1 MGQCCLSEVL
11 YPASTTEAISIFYLE
26 FFVSLC
32 VAGFLWWS
40 VFEALFPML
49 WFFPLCALQVSGYE
63 PIILLSLSPLLSL
76 WAPLRQAL
84 TTPPAL
90 LMLRLLTLVGVAS
103 YQSPTPLA
111 RLVVLAVGNSF
122 GLLAFISMW
131 WDRSRLDRLADT
143 LTVGLGIIEDTFALC
158 RYLYILR
165 NIGLFS
171 KRTPFQ
177 LPLLC
182 ALCIAEDT
190 SLSTAPLVS

>member
-11 YPASTTEAISIFYLE
+11 YPASITEAISIFYLE
-26 FFVSLC
+26 SFVSLC

-84 TTPPAL
+84 ATPPAL

-143 LTVGLGIIEDTFALC
+143 LTVGLVQDTFA
-158 RYLYILR
+158 I
-165 NIGLFS
+165 
-171 KRTPFQ
+171 RTPFQ